1 MPVLPRPREATFQ
14 ASSLLPPAVVS
25 AAVVAP
31 RVPQDA
37 PGFQAIPTTYHTS
50 DSAPAPG
57 AIAGIVLGSVGA
69 FLLLI
74 ALLFSCTGWTPVFL
88 PWQRQRAVVVEEEH
102 HRHRRR
108 SHKPSHRRRH
118 EHRRRGGGGGVVS
131 VDATEMYEV
140 RAAAAAAPP
149 PPHRA
154 PSSRRSSRPAQ
165 MPMAPQPLPLMTPAV
180 RVSQT
185 HTRRGGARHPPPPPP
200 AVVRDDTTETD
211 LTEDEVVVIEE
222 HSPPR
227 NKSRRSSGRKSH
239 DSRRDSRRYDRG

>member
-1 MPVLPRPREATFQ
+1 MPVLPPRLREATFQ
-14 ASSLLPPAVVS
+14 ASSLPPAVVLS
-25 AAVVAP
+25 AAVAP

-102 HRHRRR
+102 HHHHHRR
-108 SHKPSHRRRH
+108 SHKPSHRRRR
-118 EHRRRGGGGGVVS
+118 EHRRHRGA
-131 VDATEMYEV
+131 VDATEMYQV
-140 RAAAAAAPP
+140 RAAAAPP
-149 PPHRA
+149 PQRV
-154 PSSRRSSRPAQ
+154 PSSRRSSRPAH
-165 MPMAPQPLPLMTPAV
+165 MPMAQPLPLMTPAV

-185 HTRRGGARHPPPPPP
+185 HTRRSGGGGGGHAPPP

-222 HSPPR
+222 HSPR
-227 NKSRRSSGRKSH
+227 RHKSRRSSGRKSH
-239 DSRRDSRRYDRG
+239 DSRRDSRR

>member
-1 MPVLPRPREATFQ
+1 MPVLPRLREATLQ
-14 ASSLLPPAVVS
+14 ASSPPPPPP
-25 AAVVAP
+25 AVVAP
-31 RVPQDA
+31 RLPQDA

-50 DSAPAPG
+50 DSDLAPG

-69 FLLLI
+69 LLLLI

-102 HRHRRR
+102 HHHHHHNRRPP
-108 SHKPSHRRRH
+108 HKPSHRRRH
-118 EHRRRGGGGGVVS
+118 EHRRRRRGPGVVS

-140 RAAAAAAPP
+140 RAAAAPQ
-149 PPHRA
+149 PHRA
-154 PSSRRSSRPAQ
+154 PSSSRRSSRPAQ
-165 MPMAPQPLPLMTPAV
+165 MPMPAPPLMTPAV

-185 HTRRGGARHPPPPPP
+185 QTRRGARHPPPPPP
-200 AVVRDDTTETD
+200 AAVVPDDTTETD

-227 NKSRRSSGRKSH
+227 HSSRKSSARRSH

>member
-25 AAVVAP
+25 AAAVAP

-88 PWQRQRAVVVEEEH
+88 PWQRQRAVVVDEEH
-102 HRHRRR
+102 HRRRP
-108 SHKPSHRRRH
+108 HKPSHRRRH
-118 EHRRRGGGGGVVS
+118 EHRRRRGGGGGGV
-131 VDATEMYEV
+131 ATEMYEV
-140 RAAAAAAPP
+140 RAAAAAAAAP

-154 PSSRRSSRPAQ
+154 PSSSRRSSRPAQ

-185 HTRRGGARHPPPPPP
+185 HTRRGGRHPPPPPPP

-227 NKSRRSSGRKSH
+227 NKSSRRSSGRKSH